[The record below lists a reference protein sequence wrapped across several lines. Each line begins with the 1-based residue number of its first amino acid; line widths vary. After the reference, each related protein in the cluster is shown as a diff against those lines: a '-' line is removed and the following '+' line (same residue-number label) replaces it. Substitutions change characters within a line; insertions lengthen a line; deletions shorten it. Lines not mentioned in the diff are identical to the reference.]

1 MAGHRHKKNK
11 RDRVPIAERKVY
23 IPWRRQ
29 GFRFEPLPP
38 KIPQSALDNLIDALA
53 IRPDPKTY
61 KVRAEALLIECLVA
75 MNRTPPQSNLMG
87 ESKETQAA
95 YYISV
100 LAAVQN
106 RGLKGGGLTV
116 QTTSFAQQ
124 HQQQESSAELPANS
138 PDLRKVHWTTIALLI
153 HVYATARR
161 MFLDLADENKQRMVY
176 KKKKPQQQHQQKSD
190 EPAQPS
196 AVVEKKKEKTIAE
209 DSDEEDNQEGGMVV
223 EHDTDDESLFVKQ
236 RPQFDPS
243 TQTKQ
248 ELRFIAL
255 MDQWIQ
261 HVDAAKGLALSNNVI
276 EAMELF

>member
-75 MNRTPPQSNLMG
+75 MNRTPPH
-87 ESKETQAA
+87 
-95 YYISV
+95 V

-243 TQTKQ
+243 TQTKN

-255 MDQWIQ
+255 VDEWIQ
-261 HVDAAKGLALSNNVI
+261 HVDAAKGLALSNKDI